1 MAPSVAQHRNLS
13 PSDVHTGLAT
23 TPPASKNTNSE
34 QAPESE
40 HTAQTETHTT
50 MAPSS
55 RMDLASLL
63 QPESE
68 SSQRRP
74 PASTPA
80 SAPPPTAPSQ
90 PLAPPPPAPAPYT
103 TNEPLASSYPHS
115 YSQPSSNSNQNYAN
129 SSSQYSHAYAPP
141 SQSHG
146 HGSYHPPANYTPS
159 PTHTSQPAHHF
170 HSHTHHSH
178 PLHPPQ
184 GHSHLSG
191 HPHPHH
197 HHHTHTHQHSH
208 SHSHTH
214 HPHHPLPHPHSHVHV
229 IHSHPAPSTSA
240 NPPSGPQP
248 PAPSGPG
255 SSSSVAGSP
264 PGYGSS
270 HFSNGPPPNAS
281 RGPQPIIPITPAP
294 RSPVAAYPAGASR
307 SPTAPYNIYGAGS
320 IMSRP
325 RSPMASDYS
334 VSYSLS
340 YLQDSVDVLRSQ
352 SSAPPPHGPSSSSGS
367 RRNTLS
373 GPGGPQP
380 IDPVPLRDYPPYPGA
395 ASKHP
400 DDNYPPSAFSAPIY
414 GSRPESPN
422 TSTGGKNRRSGGG
435 VNSISSRNARS
446 ASVKRSIGGAA
457 EAKRMTA
464 DRSREREKDEREL
477 EREREDLMY
486 RERERAVLERER
498 EREERRDRER
508 EYDEQVRA
516 AARERERDRDRQHEL
531 DMRDS
536 RRPPAPS
543 KRIENEFSRRPPDD
557 WDRMRERDRGRV
569 PREPERDWRREQ
581 EDPRQNISSLVSTKH
596 LPPLSHGYDGK
607 QSHLHT
613 IPPPLPQQPRTS
625 HHYARHPTPPPPAL
639 PILSPIWLGTHVY
652 PNLPFPVCLPTSLPR
667 NNLGPDGYKPYQYT
681 ILVPSGFL
689 PLQPAARVPRPTI
702 PLWGNAVTGY
712 TDDSNLLL
720 AAVHSGRTNWSEIR
734 RARRLK
740 QDAKII
746 VGVWV
751 GGANGGRHAV
761 RPKGGAWEGGQGSG
775 QLWSSSWGNSHDG
788 GGMEIVQVVWTEKDA
803 AHAPH
808 RPNRRERMEQY
819 AKRRAD
825 LDLVPP
831 AKRDRIDTWYL
842 DSDDEDAQL
851 SVPTKRTWDVPETI
865 VFGKGGTTSG
875 FVYDPHALRSV
886 VFEESNERSTKRLKS
901 KLGQQGDDNNS
912 ISRRDIVLENDDE
925 QYILSLNDDK
935 DKTYTLSTLSP
946 KSKKTEVLRKS
957 VTEEDVSFFDKGLCV
972 WIKGDE
978 AKKDKTDAENEDMDK
993 DTNPEMPCDETMSN
1007 DRKGWF
1013 CRVNRWKFAP
1023 SMAENPTTTVDAS

>member
-1 MAPSVAQHRNLS
+1 MRRGARQETKELEMNIEVGWLADDALGGTTPRDEAGGSLLTKNL

-80 SAPPPTAPSQ
+80 SAPPPAAPSQ
-90 PLAPPPPAPAPYT
+90 PPAPPPPAPAPYT

-184 GHSHLSG
+184 GHSHLSS

-197 HHHTHTHQHSH
+197 HHHTHTHQALALPFSH
-208 SHSHTH
+208 SSST
-214 HPHHPLPHPHSHVHV
+214 PPAASSPLTCPRD
-229 IHSHPAPSTSA
+229 
-240 NPPSGPQP
+240 PQP
-248 PAPSGPG
+248 PRALDVRQPAIGPTATCPIWPRLELVCRGLPARIWLVPFLKRPTSQRFPG
-255 SSSSVAGSP
+255 SST
-264 PGYGSS
+264 YY
-270 HFSNGPPPNAS
+270 
-281 RGPQPIIPITPAP
+281 PITPAP
-294 RSPVAAYPAGASR
+294 RSPVAAYP
-307 SPTAPYNIYGAGS
+307 
-320 IMSRP
+320 
-325 RSPMASDYS
+325 
-334 VSYSLS
+334 
-340 YLQDSVDVLRSQ
+340 QDSVDVLRSQ

-422 TSTGGKNRRSGGG
+422 TSTGGKNRRSGVVLTAYQVEMLGLRA
-435 VNSISSRNARS
+435 SSENGS
-446 ASVKRSIGGAA
+446 
-457 EAKRMTA
+457 
-464 DRSREREKDEREL
+464 
-477 EREREDLMY
+477 
-486 RERERAVLERER
+486 

-543 KRIENEFSRRPPDD
+543 KRIENEFSRRPPMTGTVCANVIEDEYRENQSETGGANKKTHD
-557 WDRMRERDRGRV
+557 KTFHPWSQLNTFPRSRM
-569 PREPERDWRREQ
+569 
-581 EDPRQNISSLVSTKH
+581 
-596 LPPLSHGYDGK
+596 
-607 QSHLHT
+607 
-613 IPPPLPQQPRTS
+613 PRTS

-702 PLWGNAVTGY
+702 RF
-712 TDDSNLLL
+712 
-720 AAVHSGRTNWSEIR
+720 HSGRTNWSEIR

-761 RPKGGAWEGGQGSG
+761 RPKGGAWKAAKDQANCG
-775 QLWSSSWGNSHDG
+775 
-788 GGMEIVQVVWTEKDA
+788 VKDA

-901 KLGQQGDDNNS
+901 KLGQQGDENNS

-993 DTNPEMPCDETMSN
+993 DTNPEIPCDETMSN

-1023 SMAENPTTTVDAS
+1023 SMAENLTTTVDAS

>member
-13 PSDVHTGLAT
+13 PSDVNAGPTT
-23 TPPASKNTNSE
+23 TPPATTKSATTQ
-34 QAPESE
+34 QAPDCKAALQ
-40 HTAQTETHTT
+40 AQTYAA

-55 RMDLASLL
+55 RMNLASLL
-63 QPESE
+63 QPESD

-74 PASTPA
+74 PAPTSS
-80 SAPPPTAPSQ
+80 SAPAPPAPTQ
-90 PLAPPPPAPAPYT
+90 PLAPPPPPIPYT
-103 TNEPLASSYPHS
+103 SNEPPSSYSQSHSHS
-115 YSQPSSNSNQNYAN
+115 YPQPSSNSNQNYTG
-129 SSSQYSHAYAPP
+129 SSSQYSHAYPP
-141 SQSHG
+141 ASQS
-146 HGSYHPPANYTPS
+146 HGSYHPPTNYTPS

-170 HSHTHHSH
+170 HSHAHHHSH

-184 GHSHLSG
+184 PHSHLSN
-191 HPHPHH
+191 HTHPHH
-197 HHHTHTHQHSH
+197 HHHAHAHQHSH
-208 SHSHTH
+208 SHSHGH
-214 HPHHPLPHPHSHVHV
+214 HQHHSLPHPHAHVHV
-229 IHSHPAPSTSA
+229 IHNHPAPSASA
-240 NPPSGPQP
+240 NPSSGPQP
-248 PAPSGPG
+248 PAPPGPG

-270 HFSNGPPPNAS
+270 HFPNGPPPSSS

-307 SPTAPYNIYGAGS
+307 SPTAPYSIYGAGS
-320 IMSRP
+320 IISRP

-334 VSYSLS
+334 
-340 YLQDSVDVLRSQ
+340 

-380 IDPVPLRDYPPYPGA
+380 IDPVPLRDYPPYPGT

-400 DDNYPPSAFSAPIY
+400 DDNYPPSAFSAPAY
-414 GSRPESPN
+414 SSRPQSPN
-422 TSTGGKNRRSGGG
+422 TSTGTKNRRSGGG
-435 VNSISSRNARS
+435 VNSTSSRNARS

-457 EAKRMTA
+457 EAKRMT
-464 DRSREREKDEREL
+464 DRSREREKDERDL

-486 RERERAVLERER
+486 REREKIAIER

-508 EYDEQVRA
+508 EYDEQARA
-516 AARERERDRDRQHEL
+516 VARERERERERERQHEL
-531 DMRDS
+531 EMRDS
-536 RRPPAPS
+536 RRPPPPS
-543 KRIENEFSRRPPDD
+543 KRIESEFSRRPPED
-557 WDRMRERDRGRV
+557 WDRMRERDRGRM

-581 EDPRQNISSLVSTKH
+581 EDPRQGIASLAPTKH
-596 LPPLSHGYDGK
+596 LPPLSHNYDGK
-607 QSHLHT
+607 QSHLHP
-613 IPPPLPQQPRTS
+613 IQPPLPQQSRAS
-625 HHYARHPTPPPPAL
+625 HHYARHPTPPPPSL
-639 PILSPIWLGTHVY
+639 PILSPVWLGTHVY
-652 PNLPFPVCLPTSLPR
+652 PNLPFPVCLPPTLSR
-667 NNLGPDGYKPYQYT
+667 NNLSPEGYRPYQYT

-689 PLQPAARVPRPTI
+689 PLQPAARIPRPTL
-702 PLWGNAVTGY
+702 PLWGNATTGY

-720 AAVHSGRTNWSEIR
+720 AAVHSGRTNWNDIR
-734 RARRLK
+734 QARRHK
-740 QDAKII
+740 SDAKII

-751 GGANGGRHAV
+751 GGANGGRNAV

-788 GGMEIVQVVWTEKDA
+788 GGMEIIQVIWIEKDA

-819 AKRRAD
+819 AKRRAY

-831 AKRDRIDTWYL
+831 VKRDRIDTWYL
-842 DSDDEDAQL
+842 DSDDEDAQIFT
-851 SVPTKRTWDVPETI
+851 PAKRTWEIPETI

-875 FVYDPHALRSV
+875 FVYDPRALRSV

-901 KLGQQGDDNNS
+901 RSGQQGDENS
-912 ISRRDIVLENDDE
+912 TSGVSITRRDIVLENDDE
-925 QYILSLNDDK
+925 QYILSLDNDK
-935 DKTYTLSTLSP
+935 SKTYTLSTLSP

-972 WIKGDE
+972 WIKDDE
-978 AKKDKTDAENEDMDK
+978 AKKDKANAENEDMD
-993 DTNPEMPCDETMSN
+993 NPEMPCDETMSN

-1023 SMAENPTTTVDAS
+1023 DTAETPTTVDAS